1 MDAAADLRR
10 EPLTRWRRRVGSW
23 DIRMEDEPTAARQM
37 ARDEQLAREG
47 RPTLRLFR
55 WAAPAFS
62 IGYRQ
67 RPPSWVDAGAL
78 AARGIELVE
87 RPTGGG
93 IAVHGTDLSCSVTAP
108 RFASG
113 PLAVLM
119 ERIGRSMTQA
129 CRAGGAQVEWQ
140 PEEPRAGPFDV
151 AQGSA
156 LSAVERAGPIAY
168 CLTQRSPYAVTA
180 GARKLCG
187 FAIRAYEASWLVQGS
202 LLVRPVSALHRAV
215 MPEEVAVALSRRA
228 ISLEESAG
236 QPIAWKRLIDRFIEA
251 WGEMWRLP
259 CSMSP
264 ALQGGVHDEMLAH
277 AGKGT
282 T

>member
-23 DIRMEDEPTAARQM
+23 DILVEDEPSAARQM
-37 ARDEQLAREG
+37 ARDEALARAG

-67 RPPSWVDAGAL
+67 RPPSWVDAAAL
-78 AARGIELVE
+78 AAHGMELVE

-119 ERIGRSMTQA
+119 ERIGQSAAQA
-129 CRAGGAQVEWQ
+129 CRACGAKVEWQ
-140 PEEPRAGPFDV
+140 SDEPQAG
-151 AQGSA
+151 
-156 LSAVERAGPIAY
+156 GPIVY
-168 CLTQRSPYAVTA
+168 CLTQRSPYAVTD

-202 LLVRPVSALHRAV
+202 LLVRPVSVLQRAA

-236 QPIAWKRLIDRFIEA
+236 QPIAWERLIDRFIEA

-259 CSMSP
+259 CR
-264 ALQGGVHDEMLAH
+264 VNDEALAH
-277 AGKGT
+277 T
-282 T
+282 